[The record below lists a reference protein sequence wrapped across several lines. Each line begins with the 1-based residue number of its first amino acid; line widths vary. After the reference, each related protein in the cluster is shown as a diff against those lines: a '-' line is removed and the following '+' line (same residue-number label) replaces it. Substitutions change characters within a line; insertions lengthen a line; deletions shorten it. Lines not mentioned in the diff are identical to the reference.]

1 MLMCLEQCLGLRRS
15 QKGRRSVQGPG
26 ADTEGSARHEEPGQ
40 KAACRGWGGGNVLQ
54 KRGGER
60 TRFSLPNSE
69 KWRTARRAKAEDRM
83 SPKAGEEQK
92 EPLLEQREGCGA
104 SVQGSREMGQREVLP
119 TT

>member
-1 MLMCLEQCLGLRRS
+1 MCLEQCLGLRRS
-15 QKGRRSVQGPG
+15 QKGSVQGPG

-69 KWRTARRAKAEDRM
+69 KWRTARTAKAEDRM